1 MNHPTPTRH
10 GAWRVIDGQLV
21 DENDVDQITP
31 ALDPDRCAKCGLNPD
46 AMVAS
51 CTSPGCPIFPA
62 VTSPTIDG
70 RAATEA
76 SLGDQAGPAEP
87 RSTQRRKAPSKP
99 R

>member
-21 DENDVDQITP
+21 DENATDQITP
-31 ALDPDRCAKCGLNPD
+31 ALDHA
-46 AMVAS
+46 
-51 CTSPGCPIFPA
+51 
-62 VTSPTIDG
+62 PTPPIDG
-70 RAATEA
+70 KAATEA